1 MSIKRLPVT
10 LTFRLINNQKVID
23 FFGLDISSKIAQKG
37 KSRSRWLEQQKLLPT
52 QKVVQKLEEMIKTHQ
67 N

>member
-1 MSIKRLPVT
+1 MPIKRLPVK

-37 KSRSRWLEQQKLLPT
+37 KSCSRWLELQKIAPNT
-52 QKVVQKLEEMIKTHQ
+52 KSCSKVRGDD
-67 N
+67 

>member
-1 MSIKRLPVT
+1 MSIKRLPVK

-37 KSRSRWLEQQKLLPT
+37 KSRSRWLEQQKIAPNT
-52 QKVVQKLEEMIKTHQ
+52 KSCSKVRGDD
-67 N
+67 